1 MENKMDIGNIIGRK
15 NVNVVTIDISWS
27 LQAAAALMIRNHVA
41 ALIVTDRGK
50 PVGLISERDL
60 VSALAETGSRVARTP
75 IRDAVTKPVIAV
87 SARESIMR
95 AMALMT
101 ELRLRHLPVFENSEV
116 IGVVTLRDLI
126 KFRLREIELESLSPA
141 TWQPPSDSSDDGSL
155 GPDEP
160 SLLAHNRNVPEVPGT
175 LLGLE

>member
-1 MENKMDIGNIIGRK
+1 MNIGNIIGHK
-15 NVNVVTIDISWS
+15 SVNVVTIDTSWS
-27 LQAAAALMIRNHVA
+27 LQAAAALMMRNRVA

-60 VSALAETGSRVARTP
+60 VSALADTGSRVAGTP
-75 IRDAVTKPVIAV
+75 IREVATKPVIAV

-101 ELRLRHLPVFENSEV
+101 EKRLRHLPVFDDSEV

-126 KFRLREIELESLSPA
+126 KYRLREIELETLSPE
-141 TWQPPSDSSDDGSL
+141 TWQPASGSSDDETISL
-155 GPDEP
+155 PPNGNVLEIPRA
-160 SLLAHNRNVPEVPGT
+160 LLR
-175 LLGLE
+175 LE